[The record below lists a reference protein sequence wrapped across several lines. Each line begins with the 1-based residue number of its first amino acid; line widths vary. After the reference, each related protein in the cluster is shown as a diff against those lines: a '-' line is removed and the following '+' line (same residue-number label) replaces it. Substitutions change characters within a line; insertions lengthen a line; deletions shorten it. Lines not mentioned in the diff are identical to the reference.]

1 MGKHLKREYLFGW
14 GKFVIGV
21 GLQGRLWLN

>member
-14 GKFVIGV
+14 GNKFVLGV
-21 GLQGRLWLN
+21 GLLGRLWL